1 MKMNTNSFL
10 STIELNQ
17 LGFPNVGDK
26 NVFISRYAKFYGA
39 EYLSLAN
46 NIRIDDFCVISVG
59 QPSTI
64 GNWVHIGTSASIHC
78 PIGIDIEDFAGIS
91 PGSRIFGI
99 SNNFSDAFP
108 MHPYL
113 NSDLL
118 STSKSKI
125 TLGRFSQVGANS
137 VVLPNSL
144 LAEGAVLGAN
154 SMLKAKTELW
164 TIYAGNPAI
173 KIGKRKLISN
183 LSEITD

>member
-1 MKMNTNSFL
+1 MKTNTNSFM
-10 STIELNQ
+10 STLELNQ

-26 NVFISRYAKFYGA
+26 NVFVSRYAKFYGA

-64 GNWVHIGTSASIHC
+64 GNWVHIGASASIHC
-78 PIGIDIEDFAGIS
+78 PIGIDIEDYAGIS

-99 SNNFSDAFP
+99 SNNFSDEFP

-113 NSDLL
+113 NSSLL
-118 STSKSKI
+118 SAYKSKI
-125 TLGRFSQVGANS
+125 CLGRFSQVGANS

-144 LAEGAVLGAN
+144 LAEGAVLGSN
-154 SMLKAKTELW
+154 SMLKATTDPW
-164 TIYAGNPAI
+164 TIYAGVPAK
-173 KIGKRKLISN
+173 KIGERKHFLN
-183 LSEITD
+183 LPETID